1 MLMIILL
8 IIGFI
13 FIITALGIATEAA
26 YSSVE
31 RFFIMGL
38 GLVGVISL
46 LATLIDFD
54 VLYEDVSI
62 ISEHTDHDK
71 TRIVKENGET
81 KELYITIDGK
91 EYHFEFKEEV
101 K

>member
-1 MLMIILL
+1 MIILL

-13 FIITALGIATEAA
+13 SIVVALGIAAESVGTE
-26 YSSVE
+26 E
-31 RFFIMGL
+31 RFFIMGFGIAGIAAVL
-38 GLVGVISL
+38 G
-46 LATLIDFD
+46 TLISAG

-91 EYHFEFKEEV
+91 EYHFDFKEE